1 MLQLVYAVSPTR
13 SVEGQNELAFG
24 LDDGLPW
31 GHIKQDLQ
39 NFKTRTKDTILIMG
53 AKTFM
58 SLPGVLPGRQHV
70 VVQDLS
76 RPEVQAKD
84 GIFADWYMSME
95 EFETLIK
102 GEDAFVINTNKDA
115 KRLFKDGTYS
125 VIGGIELIKKATPHA
140 DRIIQTTIRKKHRVN
155 STVKF
160 PYSTF
165 WYPQEEET
173 GFKLKETHWWAID
186 ELTNISE
193 SVYTRG

>member
-39 NFKTRTKDTILIMG
+39 NFKARTKDTILIMG

-58 SLPGVLPGRQHV
+58 SLPDVLPGRQHV
-70 VVQDLS
+70 VVQDLD
-76 RPEVQAKD
+76 RPYVQAKN
-84 GIFADWYMSME
+84 GMFADWYTSME
-95 EFETLIK
+95 EFENI
-102 GEDAFVINTNKDA
+102 INGCDGFAINVNKDS

-125 VIGGIELIKKATPHA
+125 VIGGIDLIKKATPHA
-140 DRIIQTTIRKKHRVN
+140 DRIIQTTICKKHRVN
-155 STVKF
+155 STVQF
-160 PYSTF
+160 PYATF
-165 WYPQEEET
+165 WYPQEEST
-173 GFKLKETHWWAID
+173 GFKLAETHWWAID

-193 SVYTRG
+193 SVYIK